1 MQRSSLGLGAIFA
14 LFLAAI
20 AYIIASSVS
29 RRDAPTYAP
38 TPIAPRTLANGFV
51 MDTITVDA
59 RDAQRWAFV
68 DFDRQSAVL
77 PPDTAGWDLAIRRF
91 HIISSDAIADLG
103 EAAFD
108 SVHEMPES
116 GFVANTT
123 RGDTLN
129 PAIQKWYAYSML
141 THLLEPNGHVYA
153 VRTREGRYAK
163 LGILSYY
170 CEGLEAGCLTFRY
183 AYNGEGTRR
192 LQ

>member
-14 LFLAAI
+14 LFLTAI
-20 AYIIASSVS
+20 VYIVASSVS

-38 TPIAPRTLANGFV
+38 TPIAPQVAVTALV

-68 DFDRQSAVL
+68 DFDRQSVVL

-91 HIISSDAIADLG
+91 HIIASDAIADLG
-103 EAAFD
+103 EVPFD
-108 SVHEMPES
+108 SVREAPES

-129 PAIQKWYAYSML
+129 PATRKWYAYSML

-153 VRTREGRYAK
+153 LRTREGLYAK
-163 LGILSYY
+163 LEMLSYY
-170 CEGLEAGCLTFRY
+170 CEGLKAGCLTFRY
-183 AYNGEGTRR
+183 AYRGDGSRR
-192 LQ
+192 FE

>member
-1 MQRSSLGLGAIFA
+1 MQRSTFWLGAIFA

-20 AYIIASSVS
+20 VYIIASSVS

-38 TPIAPRTLANGFV
+38 SPIAPRPLIDT
-51 MDTITVDA
+51 MIIDTITVDA

-68 DFDRQSAVL
+68 DFDRQSVVL

-91 HIISSDAIADLG
+91 HIIASDAIADLG
-103 EAAFD
+103 EVAFD
-108 SVHEMPES
+108 SVHEAPES
-116 GFVANTT
+116 GFVANTM
-123 RGDTLN
+123 RSDTLN

-163 LGILSYY
+163 LEVLSYY

-183 AYNGEGTRR
+183 AYRGDSSRR
-192 LQ
+192 FE